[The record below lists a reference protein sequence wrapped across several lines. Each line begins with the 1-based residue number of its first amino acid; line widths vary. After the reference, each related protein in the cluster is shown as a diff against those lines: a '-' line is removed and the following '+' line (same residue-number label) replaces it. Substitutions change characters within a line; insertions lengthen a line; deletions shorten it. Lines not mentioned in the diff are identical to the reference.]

1 MYIRQDLGCVCFNSK
16 PKSENILHS
25 DVCLAP
31 LEWPPIQAP
40 ASPNRTTPTAASTLL
55 IPLAQRRQSGRH
67 RPLAH
72 STPPPNPPDLTTVLH
87 LLQSIHS
94 ASTLLL
100 PLTQRRRSGRHQPPA
115 HSTSPLNP
123 LDLAAILHP
132 LRSSLSRSISL
143 FLSLSLEFTFLHSP
157 IYHVNVFILIFGC
170 VKCIF

>member
-16 PKSENILHS
+16 PKSENILHP

-31 LEWPPIQAP
+31 EWLPNQAP
-40 ASPNRTTPTAASTLL
+40 ASPNRATPTAASTLL
-55 IPLAQRRQSGRH
+55 IPLAQRRRSGRH

-72 STPPPNPPDLTTVLH
+72 STP
-87 LLQSIHS
+87 
-94 ASTLLL
+94 
-100 PLTQRRRSGRHQPPA
+100 
-115 HSTSPLNP
+115 PLNP

-157 IYHVNVFILIFGC
+157 IYHLNVFILIFGC
-170 VKCIF
+170 VKCIFWNFLL